1 MKKTT
6 FAGHSIY
13 STNEIDKDVNID
25 QILIE
30 FQKNSEKYSYTH
42 YINDRWENIY
52 LSPQDIPS
60 ILPFLSF
67 ALSKALELFRGIL
80 RPHQTLIIPHE
91 LLGYDKNE
99 FWFNAAFKGDSTSM
113 HNHID
118 NAFVSGVFYLKA
130 SENSA
135 NLFFKSGKNNELEVE
150 TETGKIIFFPSE
162 LDHYVPVN
170 ESNKT
175 RISIAFNC
183 YKFPLS
189 ASVMH
194 GFPV

>member
-1 MKKTT
+1 MKKATI
-6 FAGHSIY
+6 AGHSIY

-67 ALSKALELFRGIL
+67 ALSKALELFRGML
-80 RPHQTLIIPHE
+80 NPHQTLIIPHE

-99 FWFNAAFKGDSTSM
+99 FWFNVASNMQSTRM
-113 HNHID
+113 HNHIKE
-118 NAFVSGVFYLKA
+118 AVVSGVFYLQVPK
-130 SENSA
+130 NSA
-135 NLFFKSGKNNELEVE
+135 NLFFKSGKNNELEMEVE
-150 TETGKIIFFPSE
+150 AGKIIYFPSE
-162 LDHYVPVN
+162 LDHYIP
-170 ESNKT
+170 ENKSSDM
-175 RISIAFNC
+175 RISLSFNL

-189 ASVMH
+189 ESVML
-194 GFPV
+194 